1 MCNKGKR
8 MKAYLANTFSDEEGP
23 MAEEGKTIYIH
34 ATKDKLLELCSYFS
48 EIENHIKTNKT
59 CHMHFR
65 DHSEKWNK
73 QDYIDIAI
81 DINENT

>member
-1 MCNKGKR
+1 

-34 ATKDKLLELCSYFS
+34 ASKDKLLELCKYFS
-48 EIENHIKTNKT
+48 EIEKHIKQNET

-65 DHSEKWNK
+65 DYSQNWNK
-73 QDYIDIAI
+73 QQYIDIAI
-81 DINENT
+81 DIEEKT